1 MMLLLKRLLSRDRK
15 TAKAI
20 KAERD
25 TLRRWSERAST
36 AKQF

>member
-1 MMLLLKRLLSRDRK
+1 MMTWIKRLLSRDRK
-15 TAKAI
+15 TTKAI
-20 KAERD
+20 KAECA